1 MESLTKIEI
10 QKYRENKNW
19 SPGIFS
25 NRFWSKIE
33 NLVKNLNF
41 GHLDDFP
48 TAFVVAKRSK

>member
-25 NRFWSKIE
+25 NRFWSKIK